1 MAVQLQARTGRGTPE
16 GGGRPDR
23 QRYLK
28 KKPLAEAL
36 ETFLGATAAAS
47 ARAESVAVEDALGR
61 VTAQPVFARL
71 SVPHYHGAA
80 MDGIAVRAEDTFGA
94 SESTPFIF
102 RLTARKKT
110 GPHPERGA
118 RPFRYV
124 DTGSPLPAWAD
135 AVVMIERVYQRDGRE
150 VEIREAAPPW
160 QHVRLVGE
168 DIVATEMLLPRGH
181 RIRPYD
187 I

>member
-94 SESTPFIF
+94 SESTPLSF
-102 RLTARKKT
+102 RLADRKKT
-110 GPHPERGA
+110 APQPPR
-118 RPFRYV
+118 
-124 DTGSPLPAWAD
+124 
-135 AVVMIERVYQRDGRE
+135 
-150 VEIREAAPPW
+150 APPPFPF
-160 QHVRLVGE
+160 L
-168 DIVATEMLLPRGH
+168 
-181 RIRPYD
+181 
-187 I
+187 